1 MNAHPKAPK
10 QVELTGF
17 KRWRFSL
24 LLGVLGVLLAAIAL
38 RVGQLHTFEQPFLS
52 KEGDKRMVRV
62 KNIPA
67 MRGMITDRNGKPL
80 AVSTPVYNLYV
91 RPQML
96 EQTSLSKVA
105 KLIGVKASK
114 LNRKVAKARK
124 KKTAFMYL
132 KRQISPAKAE
142 KIKALKIKG
151 LFLEDDFRRFYPA
164 AEVTAHLVGAVNIDD
179 KGQEGLE
186 LAYDNY
192 LKKQE
197 GKSKIVQN
205 SLGQTIKQLEVIKT
219 AQPGKNLKLTIDLR
233 LQYLAYRE
241 LKAAVKVHKARWGSA
256 VLLDAKK
263 GEVLAL
269 VNQPSYN
276 PNNRRTFK
284 PDNMRNRAL
293 TNLIEPGSTFKPFTV
308 ASALDLG
315 THEASSTINTAPGYI
330 RIKRKTIRDHRNYG
344 ELDLTGVIKKSS
356 NIGVVKIAE
365 KLGAESLWEK
375 LNQLAISMD
384 SLNFPGEAI
393 GTLPYPEE
401 LDELRLATLSYG
413 YGLSLTPLKLAESYT
428 SFSNKGCRSKPSLIL
443 SQSAKEPCHQVMQPA
458 TAKTLLG
465 MLETVTADDGTA
477 SRVQLPHY
485 RVGGKTG
492 TAHKLGKRGYEDAS
506 YRALFAGIAPI
517 SQPDLILVVVIDDPK
532 GREYYGGEVAAP
544 VFARIMEQALRL
556 RQVAPDKSL
565 PKESL
570 LTEARL

>member
-1 MNAHPKAPK
+1 MNASPKAVK
-10 QVELTGF
+10 NTELTGF
-17 KRWRFSL
+17 KLWRFVFL
-24 LLGVLGVLLAAIAL
+24 LAVLGVLCAVIILRIA
-38 RVGQLHTFEQPFLS
+38 QLHIVEQPFLS
-52 KEGDKRMVRV
+52 KQGEKRMVRV

-67 MRGMITDRNGKPL
+67 MRGMITDRHGKPL

-91 RPQML
+91 RPNML
-96 EQTSLSKVA
+96 ESASLAPVA
-105 KLIGVKASK
+105 NILAMNKAR
-114 LNRKVAKARK
+114 LNKKVAKARK
-124 KKTAFMYL
+124 RKTQFVYL
-132 KRQISPAKAE
+132 KRQISPVKAQ

-151 LFLEDDFRRFYPA
+151 VFLEDDFRRFYPA

-192 LKKQE
+192 LQKQE
-197 GKSKIVQN
+197 GKSKIVQD
-205 SLGQTIKQLEVIKT
+205 SLGRTVKQLEVIKH
-219 AQPGKNLKLTIDLR
+219 AKPGKNLKLTIDLR

-241 LKAAVKVHKARWGSA
+241 LKAAVKVHRARWGSA

-308 ASALDLG
+308 ATALDSG
-315 THEASSTINTAPGYI
+315 DFVTSSVINTAPGYI
-330 RIKRKTIRDHRNYG
+330 RIKRKTIRDHRDYG
-344 ELDLTGVIKKSS
+344 KLDLTGVIKKSS
-356 NIGVVKIAE
+356 NVGVVKISQ
-365 KLGAESLWEK
+365 KLGAQTLWEK
-375 LNQLAISMD
+375 LNQLAIGVD
-384 SLNFPGEAI
+384 SLSFPGEAI
-393 GTLPYPEE
+393 GRLPYPEE
-401 LDELRLATLSYG
+401 LDDLRLATLSYG

-428 SFSNKGCRSKPSLIL
+428 SFSNNGCRFKPSLIL
-443 SQSAKEPCHQVMQPA
+443 NQQRKEPCHQVMKPQ
-458 TAKTLLG
+458 TAKHLLE

-477 SRVQLPHY
+477 SRVRLEHY

-492 TAHKLGKRGYEDAS
+492 TAHKLGKNGYKNSS

-565 PKESL
+565 PSNSMLEASL
-570 LTEARL
+570 